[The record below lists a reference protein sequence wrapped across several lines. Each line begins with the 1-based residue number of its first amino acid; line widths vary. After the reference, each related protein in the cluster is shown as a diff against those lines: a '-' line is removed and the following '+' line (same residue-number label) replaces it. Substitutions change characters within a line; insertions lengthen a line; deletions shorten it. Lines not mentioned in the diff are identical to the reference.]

1 MKRIIGSFL
10 LLALLGVL
18 LGCPAAL
25 GDVEKGER
33 VTVYSRSITLK
44 VDAEPAE
51 EGDLYIIYSPGLG
64 SGTEVRDPDDAA
76 KGYKSGSKIA
86 VKGCPSDFKGPVVED
101 KEWVFAGWSTTKNA
115 KKAEAKYAPGQA
127 VTLTKPLTLYAVW
140 LKEKKTA
147 KVTYHAGSVSG
158 KNVTL
163 EYEDGVMTTLPDPT
177 ADSSFSAWKTSGKKF
192 VGWQIE
198 KHGDQIFKAGASV
211 VITDSNHA
219 YAVWGKNKDGKNIS
233 IDKYITN
240 RQWDKYGEEKLFKAG
255 DKVSFNIDVINT
267 GTEDIGKIVVY
278 DVLKG
283 AKIKKGS
290 GYKVDSDGDAIIKDL
305 APGELV
311 RVHATYTVKRSDQYK
326 SKVANTAYAY
336 YGKGEKSDSVR
347 IPIKRLYA
355 SDVTADTTPS
365 SSITVYA
372 DESMKTA
379 LERIRYYYEA
389 ANPNADVAIVYGDAS
404 ELAQRVASGAYG
416 DLFIAEGEEMMN
428 TLDATADAYDNPQRT
443 DRIVS
448 TTRADVTENRA
459 ALIVPRNT
467 TGSMSF
473 RTLDTELRTCRKLAI
488 SGTQE
493 SGLFARQILAALG
506 ADTEALTESGSIVI
520 CDTDQEVMAAVQ
532 TGTAD
537 AGVILGA
544 DAAAAGLTVADKAD
558 STLCGRVLYPAAV
571 MKSSVSR
578 SAAESF
584 LYYLRGQDARLIFE
598 SLGYTAAGSK

>member
-1 MKRIIGSFL
+1 M
-10 LLALLGVL
+10 
-18 LGCPAAL
+18 
-25 GDVEKGER
+25 
-33 VTVYSRSITLK
+33 
-44 VDAEPAE
+44 
-51 EGDLYIIYSPGLG
+51 
-64 SGTEVRDPDDAA
+64 
-76 KGYKSGSKIA
+76 
-86 VKGCPSDFKGPVVED
+86 
-101 KEWVFAGWSTTKNA
+101 
-115 KKAEAKYAPGQA
+115 
-127 VTLTKPLTLYAVW
+127 
-140 LKEKKTA
+140 
-147 KVTYHAGSVSG
+147 
-158 KNVTL
+158 
-163 EYEDGVMTTLPDPT
+163 
-177 ADSSFSAWKTSGKKF
+177 
-192 VGWQIE
+192 
-198 KHGDQIFKAGASV
+198 
-211 VITDSNHA
+211 
-219 YAVWGKNKDGKNIS
+219 
-233 IDKYITN
+233 
-240 RQWDKYGEEKLFKAG
+240 
-255 DKVSFNIDVINT
+255 
-267 GTEDIGKIVVY
+267 
-278 DVLKG
+278 
-283 AKIKKGS
+283 
-290 GYKVDSDGDAIIKDL
+290 
-305 APGELV
+305 
-311 RVHATYTVKRSDQYK
+311 
-326 SKVANTAYAY
+326 
-336 YGKGEKSDSVR
+336 R

-389 ANPNADVAIVYGDAS
+389 ANPNADVAIVYGAAS

-473 RTLDTELRTCRKLAI
+473 RTLDTELRTGRRLAI